1 MPNTVYA
8 VFAEGWG
15 FYSKPVLQNLFYEKT
30 DAEAYAEELRN
41 EVYDNDNWQSSGT
54 DKVWYQVTVEDF
66 EIQ

>member
-8 VFAEGWG
+8 VFAEDFGWD
-15 FYSKPVLQNLFYEKT
+15 SKPVLQKLFYDKT

-41 EVYDNDNWQSSGT
+41 EVYDNWQPSGT
-54 DKVWYQVTVEDF
+54 DKVWYQVNVEDF